1 MVPGRYVVD
10 AVLMGGLSPTEL
22 SRRHKVS
29 RSRIYQLLELFKQG
43 GYGALELR
51 SRRPRSCAHQVSAEV
66 EAAILELRANLTS
79 AGHDAGPHTISYHLG
94 LRVDHVPSVATIWR
108 ILRRNGLV
116 IPQPQKR
123 PRSSFVRFEADL
135 PNEMW
140 QTDATHW
147 QLADDTDVEILNF
160 LDDHS
165 RLCVASDTYRT
176 VKGPD
181 VVQTFYSGAQRHGFP
196 ASLLSD
202 NAAVFSGKS
211 RKGRVFLETELD
223 RLGILCKHST
233 PYHPQT
239 CGKVERFH
247 QTQKRYLAKQPP
259 AATLPD
265 LQLQLDTF
273 RAYYNEIRPHRA
285 LGRHTPVSA
294 FDVPLKAAPSKGA
307 PAEHF
312 RVRTD
317 RVSSDGKVTLRHSG
331 QLLHLMVGRA
341 HKGEVIRLFVA
352 DEQVRI
358 VRDDGLLLREMVL
371 DPTRNYQGLGTAHT
385 VHDVV
390 RHVSNMS

>member
-1 MVPGRYVVD
+1 
-10 AVLMGGLSPTEL
+10 
-22 SRRHKVS
+22 
-29 RSRIYQLLELFKQG
+29 
-43 GYGALELR
+43 
-51 SRRPRSCAHQVSAEV
+51 
-66 EAAILELRANLTS
+66 
-79 AGHDAGPHTISYHLG
+79 
-94 LRVDHVPSVATIWR
+94 
-108 ILRRNGLV
+108 
-116 IPQPQKR
+116 
-123 PRSSFVRFEADL
+123 VRFEATL

-147 QLADDTDVEILNF
+147 QLADATSVEILNF

-165 RLCVASDTYRT
+165 RLCLASDTYLT

-181 VVQTFYSGAQRHGFP
+181 VVQSFYAATQRHGFP

-247 QTQKRYLAKQPP
+247 QSEKRFLAKQPP
-259 AATLPD
+259 AASLD
-265 LQLQLDTF
+265 ELQLQLDGF
-273 RAYYNEIRPHRA
+273 REYYNQIRPHRA
-285 LGRHTPVSA
+285 LGSRPPLRA
-294 FDVPLKAAPSKGA
+294 FDVPLKATPARGT

-317 RVSSDGKVTLRHSG
+317 RVDPSGKVTLRHSG
-331 QLLHLMVGRA
+331 QLLHLTVGRA
-341 HKGEVIRLFVA
+341 HKGQVIRLFVA
-352 DEQVRI
+352 DQQVRI
-358 VRDDGLLLREMVL
+358 VRDDGLLIRELIL
-371 DPTRNYQGLGTAHT
+371 DPTRNYQGLGEAHT

>member
-10 AVLMGGLSPTEL
+10 AVLLGGLSPTEL
-22 SRRHKVS
+22 SRRHRIS

-43 GYGALELR
+43 GYAALEPR
-51 SRRPRSCAHQVSAEV
+51 SRRPRSCSHQVAGEV
-66 EAAILELRANLTS
+66 EAAILKLREDLS
-79 AGHDAGPHTISYHLG
+79 DEGHDAGPHTISYHLAS
-94 LRVDHVPSVATIWR
+94 RVNDVPSVATIWR

-116 IPQPQKR
+116 VPQPQKR

-135 PNEMW
+135 PNQMW

-147 QLADDTDVEILNF
+147 QLADGTDVEILNF

-165 RLCVASDTYRT
+165 RLCPASDTYRT
-176 VKGPD
+176 VKAPD
-181 VVQTFYSGAQRHGFP
+181 VVQTFYSATQRHGFP

-259 AATLPD
+259 ATTLAD
-265 LQLQLDTF
+265 LQLQLDAF
-273 RAYYNEIRPHRA
+273 RAYYNEVRPHRA
-285 LGRHTPVSA
+285 LGRRTPLSA
-294 FDVPLKAAPSKGA
+294 FDVPLKAAPSTGQ
-307 PAEHF
+307 PAQHF

-317 RVSSDGKVTLRHSG
+317 RVDPQGKVTLRYFN
-331 QLLHLMVGRA
+331 QLLHIGVGRA
-341 HKGEVIRLFVA
+341 HKGQVVRLFVA
-352 DEQVRI
+352 DLEVRV
-358 VRDDGLLLREMVL
+358 VRDDGLLIRDLVL
-371 DPTRNYQGLGTAHT
+371 DPSRNYQGFGQAHT

-390 RHVSNMS
+390 RHVSSMS

>member
-10 AVLMGGLSPTEL
+10 AVLLGGLSPTEL
-22 SRRHKVS
+22 SRRHRIS

-43 GYGALELR
+43 GYEALELK
-51 SRRPRSCAHQVSAEV
+51 SRRPRSCSHQVAADV
-66 EAAILELRANLTS
+66 EAAILELRKDLS
-79 AGHDAGPHTISYHLG
+79 SRGHDAGPHTISHHLAA
-94 LRVDHVPSVATIWR
+94 RVDKVPSVATIWR

-116 IPQPQKR
+116 VPQPQKR
-123 PRSSFVRFEADL
+123 PRSSFVRFEATL

-147 QLADDTDVEILNF
+147 QLADGTSVEILNF

-165 RLCVASDTYRT
+165 RLCLASDTYLT

-181 VVQTFYSGAQRHGFP
+181 VVQTFYSATQRHGFP

-211 RKGRVFLETELD
+211 RRGRVFLETELD

-247 QTQKRYLAKQPP
+247 QSEKHFLSKQPP
-259 AATLPD
+259 AASLD
-265 LQLQLDTF
+265 ELQLQLDGF
-273 RAYYNEIRPHRA
+273 REYYNETRPHRA
-285 LGRHTPVSA
+285 LGSRPPFSA
-294 FDVPLKAAPSKGA
+294 FDVPLKATPSRGA

-317 RVSSDGKVTLRHSG
+317 RVDPSGKVTLRHSG
-331 QLLHLMVGRA
+331 HLLHLTVGRA

-358 VRDDGLLLREMVL
+358 VRDDGMLIRELIL
-371 DPTRNYQGLGTAHT
+371 DPTRNYQGLGETHT

>member
-1 MVPGRYVVD
+1 
-10 AVLMGGLSPTEL
+10 MG
-22 SRRHKVS
+22 
-29 RSRIYQLLELFKQG
+29 LFKDG
-43 GYGALELR
+43 GYAALEPR
-51 SRRPRSCAHQVSAEV
+51 SRRPRSCPHQVAGEV
-66 EAAILELRANLTS
+66 EAAILELRRDLS
-79 AGHDAGPHTISYHLG
+79 DDGHDAGPHTISHHLAA
-94 LRVDHVPSVATIWR
+94 RVDEVPSVATIWR
-108 ILRRNGLV
+108 ILRRHGV
-116 IPQPQKR
+116 VVPQPQKR
-123 PRSSFVRFEADL
+123 PRSSFVRFQAAL

-147 QLADDTDVEILNF
+147 QLADGTEVEILNF

-165 RLCVASDTYRT
+165 RLCLASDTYRT

-181 VVQTFYSGAQRHGFP
+181 VVQTFYSATQRHGLP

-202 NAAVFSGKS
+202 NAAVFSGRS

-223 RLGILCKHST
+223 RLGIICKHST

-259 AATLPD
+259 ADTLAD

-273 RAYYNEIRPHRA
+273 RAYYNEVRPHRA
-285 LGRHTPVSA
+285 LGRRTPLAA
-294 FDVPLKAAPSKGA
+294 FGVPLKAAPSKGI

-317 RVSSDGKVTLRHSG
+317 RVSREGKVTLRHSG

-358 VRDDGLLLREMVL
+358 VRDDGLLIRELVL
-371 DPTRNYQGLGTAHT
+371 DPTRNYQGLATAHT
-385 VHDVV
+385 VDDVV